1 MRQILETRIPYRL
14 SYLDK
19 PEDHNFVNFMQA
31 AISVILET
39 RAQST
44 DFQEYSTWM
53 RKTGHRC

>member
-19 PEDHNFVNFMQA
+19 PEDHNFMQA
-31 AISVILET
+31 AISVILEP